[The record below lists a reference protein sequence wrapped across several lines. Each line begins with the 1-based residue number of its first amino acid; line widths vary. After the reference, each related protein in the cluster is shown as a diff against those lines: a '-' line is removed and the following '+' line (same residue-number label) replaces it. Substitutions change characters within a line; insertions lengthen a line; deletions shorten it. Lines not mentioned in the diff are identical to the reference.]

1 MTFELINE
9 NIVSTL
15 ISDLKHK
22 SSCGHNGISNILVK
36 SLSDI
41 ISKLLNV
48 IINQTLT
55 TGIFPKNNKASESY
69 SFIQKIERKRNV

>member
-9 NIVSTL
+9 NTASTL

-22 SSCGHNGISNILVK
+22 SRCGHDGISNRLVK
-36 SLSDI
+36 RLSEI
-41 ISKLLNV
+41 ISKHLSV

-55 TGIFPKNNKASESY
+55 TGILNKS
-69 SFIQKIERKRNV
+69 